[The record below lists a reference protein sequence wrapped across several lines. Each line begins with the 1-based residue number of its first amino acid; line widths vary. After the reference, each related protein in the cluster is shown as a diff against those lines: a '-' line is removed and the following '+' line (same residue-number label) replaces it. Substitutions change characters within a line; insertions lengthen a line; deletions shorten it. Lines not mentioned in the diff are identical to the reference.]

1 MTTIQKYLDNDLTA
15 DVLLKT
21 RKRNINER
29 TRLKKITLNIGVK
42 EANINSNKILPPLLL
57 LKLLTQQQPICTK
70 AKKSIANFKL
80 REGKIIGCK
89 VTLRNNKMKGFLE
102 KLIHMIIPQIIDSK
116 KQRYKNRRAT
126 NQLSLGV
133 NDSNIFFELENL
145 YDLLPGTHGLSITL
159 SSQENKVLNVDKLFY
174 SGLKIKFQ

>member
-1 MTTIQKYLDNDLTA
+1 MTTIQKYLERDLAA
-15 DVLLKT
+15 DVILKT
-21 RKRNINER
+21 RKRNVNER
-29 TRLKKITLNIGVK
+29 SQLEKITLNIGVK
-42 EANINSNKILPPLLL
+42 EANANSNKILPPLLL
-57 LKLLTQQQPICTK
+57 LKLLTQQQPVCTK

-102 KLIHMIIPQIIDSK
+102 KLVHIIIPQIIESK
-116 KQRYKNRRAT
+116 KQRYKNRRPT

-133 NDSNIFFELENL
+133 GDCNIFFELENL
-145 YDLLPGTHGLSITL
+145 YDLLPGTYGLSITL
-159 SSQENKVLNVDKLFY
+159 SSQEDKILNIDKLFY